1 MVDISLA
8 NRTISVIRPG
18 LRKWLVAEEIRDTIF
33 ESADKKDSS
42 GFVSGI
48 YSFLSALAFVDEKE
62 FENIPWYEVLEAY
75 YLVSIE
81 NAPRLDLSIIKAEKK
96 TDRGLPDAWEYKE
109 RLWYSWVDALAGRYG
124 WNIEYISDLDVDDA
138 LALIQEISLREQF
151 DREFQYSLSE
161 IGYEFDRASKKS
173 RLKPLP
179 RPSWMSKAT
188 NAVKDRI
195 EKNQVNNVVK
205 PLPPGFL
212 PLGNVVLDGQSETI
226 KPEGNANS
234 VSKDRKTPTIRG
246 I

>member
-8 NRTISVIRPG
+8 NRTISVVRPG
-18 LRKWLVAEEIRDTIF
+18 LRKWLVTEEIRDTIF

-42 GFVSGI
+42 GFTSGI
-48 YSFLSALAFVDEKE
+48 YSFLSALASVTEEELDTT
-62 FENIPWYEVLEAY
+62 PWYEVLEAY
-75 YLVSIE
+75 YLVSLE
-81 NAPRLDLSIIKAEKK
+81 NTPKLDLSITKSEKK
-96 TDRGLPDAWEYKE
+96 RDRGLPDAWEYKE
-109 RLWYSWVDALAGRYG
+109 RIWYSWVDALAGRYG
-124 WNIEYISDLDVDDA
+124 WDIEYIAILDVDDA

-161 IGYEFDRASKKS
+161 VGYEWDKVSKKS

-188 NAVKDRI
+188 NIVKDKI
-195 EKNQVNNVVK
+195 EKNQLNNMVK

-212 PLGNVVLDGQSETI
+212 PIGTVVLDGQSETT
-226 KPEGNANS
+226 KPEGNANP
-234 VSKDRKTPTIRG
+234 VSTDRKTPTIRG